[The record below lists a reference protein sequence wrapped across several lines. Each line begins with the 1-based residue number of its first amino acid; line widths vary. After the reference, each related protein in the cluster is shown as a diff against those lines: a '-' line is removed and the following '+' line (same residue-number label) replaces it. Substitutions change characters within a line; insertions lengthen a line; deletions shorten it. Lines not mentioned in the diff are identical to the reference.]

1 MQRLGSPVSENP
13 DTEKKKIIQELKK
26 TVTKK
31 SVQGRG
37 LAPSSD
43 DSSSINMIN
52 IEKELM
58 PLLTQV
64 FRPEFLNRLDDIIV
78 FNPVSEAMLT
88 RIVDI
93 QLAQFV
99 QMIAKEKNI
108 TLQVSD
114 AAKVFLGKR
123 GRDPIFGARPL
134 KRAMQKYLL
143 DALALEII
151 EGKIREGDSV
161 KVDVKGEGLVFG
173 TP

>member
-1 MQRLGSPVSENP
+1 MQRLGAGVAENP
-13 DTEKKKIIQELKK
+13 DNEKKKIIKELEKAAG
-26 TVTKK
+26 KK
-31 SVQGRG
+31 SKK
-37 LAPSSD
+37 SD
-43 DSSSINMIN
+43 VELDTATSTTNVID

-78 FNPVSEAMLT
+78 FNPVNEAMLT

-93 QLAQFV
+93 QLAQFT
-99 QMIAKEKNI
+99 QMILKEKNI

-114 AAKVFLGKR
+114 AAKIFLGKR
-123 GRDPIFGARPL
+123 GRDPVFGARPL

-151 EGKIREGDSV
+151 EGKVKEGDVV
-161 KVDVKGEGLVFG
+161 KVDVRGEGLVFVG
-173 TP
+173 